1 MAVTPLRLLGCL
13 AESNFIGFASSRQTH
28 LMPQY
33 KLSSVPREGERISF
47 ANGTLSVPDH
57 PVIPFVEGDGTGPDI
72 WRASVRVFDA
82 AVEKAF
88 GGERKI
94 AWMEVFA
101 GEKSFKQFNE
111 WLPKETV
118 DAMQEFRVSIKGP
131 LTTPVGGG
139 IRSLNVALRQMLDLY
154 ACIRPV
160 RYFEGV
166 GAPVKEPEKVNIII
180 FRENTEDVYAG
191 IEWKAGSPEAT
202 KLRNFLHDEF
212 GTEIREKSA
221 IGIKPMSEFGS
232 KRLVEMAIH
241 HAITKCRESVTL
253 VHKGNI
259 MKFTEGAFRDWGYE
273 VARDKFPKSTVTEAD
288 VASGKKDV
296 RADAVVIRD
305 RIADSMFQQLLL
317 RPAEYSVIA
326 TPNLNGDFLSDAAA
340 AQVGGLGI
348 APGGNVGDGVAVFEA
363 THGTAPKYANLD
375 KINPGSVILSGV
387 MMLDYMGWSEAGQL
401 IVKGVENAIKAKRVT
416 YDLARQMSGATEVST
431 SAFGDAVI
439 AGMSN

>member
-1 MAVTPLRLLGCL
+1 MT
-13 AESNFIGFASSRQTH
+13 N
-28 LMPQY
+28 Y
-33 KLSSVPREGERISF
+33 KLSAVPRQGEPITF
-47 ANGTLSVPDH
+47 ANGMLAVPNR
-57 PVIPFVEGDGTGPDI
+57 PIVPFVEGDGTGPDI

-82 AVEKAF
+82 AVEKSY
-88 GGERKI
+88 GSERKI
-94 AWMEVFA
+94 EWMEVFA
-101 GEKSFKQFNE
+101 GEKSFKQFND
-111 WLPKETV
+111 WLPQETV

-131 LTTPVGGG
+131 LSTPVGGG
-139 IRSLNVALRQMLDLY
+139 IRSLNVTLRQVLDLY

-166 GAPVKEPEKVNIII
+166 GAPVKEPEKMNIVI

-191 IEWKAGSPEAT
+191 IEWKAGSKEA
-202 KLRNFLHDEF
+202 NA
-212 GTEIREKSA
+212 IREFLLDNYGSQIRENSA

-232 KRLVEMAIH
+232 KRLVEMAITY
-241 HAITKCRESVTL
+241 AISKCRESVTL

-273 VARDKFPKSTVTEAD
+273 VAKEKFSDAVVTEAD
-288 VASGKKDV
+288 MSKATGDA
-296 RADAVVIRD
+296 RADAVIIRD

-317 RPAEYSVIA
+317 RPSEYSVIA
-326 TPNLNGDFLSDAAA
+326 TPNLNGDYLSDAAA

-387 MMLDYMGWSEAGQL
+387 MMLEYMGWNEAAKL
-401 IVKGVENAIKAKRVT
+401 IVSGVENAIKGKRVT
-416 YDLARQMSGATEVST
+416 YDLARQMKGATEVST

-439 AGMSN
+439 AGMSQ

>member
-1 MAVTPLRLLGCL
+1 MTKYK
-13 AESNFIGFASSRQTH
+13 FA
-28 LMPQY
+28 
-33 KLSSVPREGERISF
+33 KVPPRGEAIQF
-47 ANGTLSVPDH
+47 TKGALKVPDH
-57 PVIPFVEGDGTGPDI
+57 PVVPYIEGDGTGPDI

-82 AVEKAF
+82 AVERAY
-88 GGERKI
+88 GGQRAV

-101 GEKSFKQFNE
+101 GEKSFQQYQD
-111 WLPKETV
+111 WLPQETV

-139 IRSLNVALRQMLDLY
+139 IRSLNVTLRQVLDLY

-166 GAPVKEPEKVNIII
+166 GAPVKEPEKVNIMI

-191 IEWKAGSPEAT
+191 IEWKAGSPEAE
-202 KLRNFLHDEF
+202 KLGAYLRKEF
-212 GTEIREKSA
+212 KSQIREKSA
-221 IGIKPMSEFGS
+221 LGIKPMSEFGS
-232 KRLVEMAIH
+232 KRLVEMAIRY
-241 HAITKCRESVTL
+241 AIEKCKESVTL

-273 VARDKFPKSTVTEAD
+273 VAREKFPEDTCTEAEL
-288 VASGKKDV
+288 AKGGPTA
-296 RADAVVIRD
+296 RADAIVVRD

-326 TPNLNGDFLSDAAA
+326 TPNLNGDYLSDAAA

-363 THGTAPKYANLD
+363 THGTAPKYANLN

-387 MMLDYMGWSEAGQL
+387 MMFEYMGWNEAASL
-401 IVKGVENAIKAKRVT
+401 IVKGVENAIKSKRVT
-416 YDLARQMSGATEVST
+416 YDLARQMPGATEVST
-431 SAFGDAVI
+431 SGFGDQVI
-439 AGMSN
+439 AGMKS

>member
-1 MAVTPLRLLGCL
+1 MTKYK
-13 AESNFIGFASSRQTH
+13 FA
-28 LMPQY
+28 
-33 KLSSVPREGERISF
+33 KVPPRGEAIEFTSG
-47 ANGTLSVPDH
+47 ALKVPDH
-57 PVIPFVEGDGTGPDI
+57 PIVPFVEGDGTGPDI

-82 AVEKAF
+82 AVERAY
-88 GGERKI
+88 GGQRAV

-101 GEKSFKQFNE
+101 GEKSFQQYKD
-111 WLPKETV
+111 WLPQESV

-139 IRSLNVALRQMLDLY
+139 IRSLNVTLRQVLDLY

-166 GAPVKEPEKVNIII
+166 GAPVKEPEKVNIVI

-191 IEWKAGSPEAT
+191 IEWKAGSPEAE
-202 KLRNFLHDEF
+202 KLGAYLRKEF
-212 GTEIREKSA
+212 KSQIREKSA
-221 IGIKPMSEFGS
+221 LGIKPMSEFGS
-232 KRLVEMAIH
+232 KRLVEMAIQY
-241 HAITKCRESVTL
+241 ALEKSKESVTL

-273 VARDKFPKSTVTEAD
+273 VAREKFPDDTCTEAEL
-288 VASGKKDV
+288 AKGGPTA
-296 RADAVVIRD
+296 RADAIVMRD

-326 TPNLNGDFLSDAAA
+326 TPNLNGDYLSDAAA

-363 THGTAPKYANLD
+363 THGTAPKYANLN

-387 MMLDYMGWSEAGQL
+387 MMFEYMGWNEAANL
-401 IVKGVENAIKAKRVT
+401 IVKGMENAIKSKRVT
-416 YDLARQMSGATEVST
+416 YDLARQMPGATEVST
-431 SAFGDAVI
+431 SGFGDQVI
-439 AGMSN
+439 AGMKS

>member
-1 MAVTPLRLLGCL
+1 MKYK
-13 AESNFIGFASSRQTH
+13 FAKVPPRGEAIEFRNGSLKVPTH
-28 LMPQY
+28 P
-33 KLSSVPREGERISF
+33 I
-47 ANGTLSVPDH
+47 
-57 PVIPFVEGDGTGPDI
+57 IPFVEGDGTGPDI

-82 AVEKAF
+82 AVERAYR
-88 GGERKI
+88 GERQV

-101 GEKSFKQFNE
+101 GEKAFKQYQD
-111 WLPKETV
+111 WLPQETI

-139 IRSLNVALRQMLDLY
+139 IRSLNVTLRQVLDLY

-166 GAPVKEPEKVNIII
+166 GAPVKEPEKVNVVI

-191 IEWKAGSPEAT
+191 IEWKAGSPEAE
-202 KLRNFLHDEF
+202 KIANYLRKEF
-212 GTEIREKSA
+212 NVEIREKSA

-232 KRLVEMAIH
+232 KRLVEMAIRY
-241 HAITKCRESVTL
+241 AISKDRESVTL

-273 VARDKFPKSTVTEAD
+273 VAREKFPDSTCTEAELTKGGPN
-288 VASGKKDV
+288 A
-296 RADAVVIRD
+296 RADAIVVRD

-326 TPNLNGDFLSDAAA
+326 TPNLNGDYLSDAAA

-363 THGTAPKYANLD
+363 THGTAPKYANLN

-387 MMLDYMGWSEAGQL
+387 MMFEYMGWNEVAEL
-401 IVKGVENAIKAKRVT
+401 IVKGMENAIKSKRVT
-416 YDLARQMSGATEVST
+416 YDLARQMPGATEVST
-431 SAFGDAVI
+431 SGFGDQVI
-439 AGMSN
+439 LGMKS

>member
-1 MAVTPLRLLGCL
+1 MAT
-13 AESNFIGFASSRQTH
+13 
-28 LMPQY
+28 Y
-33 KLSSVPREGERISF
+33 KLAKVPT
-47 ANGTLSVPDH
+47 NGDKIAFENGSLKVPDN
-57 PVIPFVEGDGTGPDI
+57 PIVPFVEGDGTGPDI

-82 AVEKAF
+82 AVERAYDGK
-88 GGERKI
+88 RRI

-101 GEKSFKQFNE
+101 GEKSFSRFKD
-111 WLPKETV
+111 WLPQESV

-139 IRSLNVALRQMLDLY
+139 IRSLNVTLRQVLDLY

-166 GAPVKEPEKVNIII
+166 GAPVKEPEKVDVVI

-191 IEWKAGSPEAT
+191 IEWKAGSAEAE
-202 KLRNFLHDEF
+202 KLASYLRKEF
-212 GTEIREKSA
+212 GSEIREKSA
-221 IGIKPMSEFGS
+221 LGIKPMSEFGS
-232 KRLVEMAIH
+232 KRLVAMAIRY
-241 HAITKCRESVTL
+241 AIAKNRESVTL

-273 VARDKFPKSTVTEAD
+273 VAREQFGDDTCTEAELTKGGST
-288 VASGKKDV
+288 A
-296 RADAVVIRD
+296 RADAVVVRD

-326 TPNLNGDFLSDAAA
+326 TPNLNGDYLSDAAA

-387 MMLDYMGWSEAGQL
+387 MMLEYMGWNEAADL
-401 IVKGVENAIKAKRVT
+401 IVRGMEHAIKSKRVT
-416 YDLARQMSGATEVST
+416 YDLARQMSGATEIST
-431 SAFGDAVI
+431 SGFGDQVI
-439 AGMSN
+439 AGMKS